1 MYSAVAMAL
10 AAYRRLNGVMAA
22 VVRTPGAKIV
32 ADGGQL
38 VFEEVIPAAAV
49 DDRNLA
55 SDPVK
60 ERFSIK
66 LDDAELVPQN
76 LDSLDN
82 ICHFLETKQKKT

>member
-1 MYSAVAMAL
+1 MDTRSVIRSFIGETFFVEDFADADSFLQKGVIDSTGMLELVAF
-10 AAYRRLNGVMAA
+10 
-22 VVRTPGAKIV
+22 I
-32 ADGGQL
+32 
-38 VFEEVIPAAAV
+38 E
-49 DDRNLA
+49 
-55 SDPVK
+55 